1 VREAPQHTQ
10 DQVKVVLK
18 ENLESFVS
26 GILGKDFL
34 LKTPVG
40 NQEMGA
46 RIAFDYRLCTP
57 DLGGAME
64 ITDWVESDCPQPSDE
79 VVLNNLVVRGEMEGG
94 IYIVV
99 APVGGW

>member
-1 VREAPQHTQ
+1 
-10 DQVKVVLK
+10 VVLK
-18 ENLESFVS
+18 EHLESFVS
-26 GILGKDFL
+26 GILGKEFH

-64 ITDWVESDCPQPSDE
+64 ITDWVERDGPQPSDE
-79 VVLNNLVVRGEMEGG
+79 VVLNNLVVRGAMEGG
-94 IYIVV
+94 IYLVV
-99 APVGGW
+99 APASRW